1 MNMNSRSNRHN
12 KGNRSQAVLIAVL
25 ILLAIITVAVWI
37 ILLFQPSKKENVSPN
52 IIEGEIIEDIQKQE
66 YTQEEEES
74 GEQLSEPQYNF
85 TVEEVTVPVENL
97 SESYHFTWVSDLHM
111 ITDHE
116 VGPGMDGLYLEEI
129 KERYEDLPVDKE
141 GLHAEELWPMLVQK
155 LRTMD
160 IDGVVFGGD
169 MIDYCSESNI
179 NALTKGL
186 EQLQVPYLYI
196 RADHDMGAWYGG
208 AVFLDRHAKKLQ
220 ESIDGNDIEKK
231 YWEFDDFIMVGVDY
245 SNKDMSKNQ
254 MWTLEEQ
261 FNSGKPV
268 IVLTHVPYSSH
279 VDESLKKL
287 SMEVRNTE
295 YYWEGEHYQPN
306 EDTSEYLH
314 MIYRDESVV
323 KQVLAGH
330 LHSSWD
336 GMITDYVPQ
345 HIFGPAFEGNIGL
358 IHVVP
363 ATE

>member
-1 MNMNSRSNRHN
+1 M
-12 KGNRSQAVLIAVL
+12 LIAVL
-25 ILLAIITVAVWI
+25 VFLTMITVAALI
-37 ILLFQPSKKENVSPN
+37 ILIYRSTKKETTSPKV
-52 IIEGEIIEDIQKQE
+52 IEGEIIEDIQKQE
-66 YTQEEEES
+66 ETQEGDKLEELP
-74 GEQLSEPQYNF
+74 QEPQYNF
-85 TVEEVTVPVENL
+85 IIEEVTVPVKNL
-97 SESYHFTWVSDLHM
+97 SKSYHFAWVSDLHM

-116 VGPGMDGLYLEEI
+116 AGPGMDGLYLEDI
-129 KERYEDLPVDKE
+129 AERYEDLPVDKD

-160 IDGVVFGGD
+160 IDGIVFGGD
-169 MIDYCSESNI
+169 MIDYCSESNV
-179 NALTKGL
+179 NALKEGL

-208 AVFLDRHAKKLQ
+208 AVFLDRHAKELQ

-231 YWEFDDFIMVGVDY
+231 FWEFDDFIMVGVDY

-254 MWTLEEQ
+254 MWMLEEQ

-268 IVLTHVPYSSH
+268 IVLTHVPYSSQ

-295 YYWEGEHYQPN
+295 YYWGGEHYQPN
-306 EDTSEYLH
+306 DDTSEYLH
-314 MIYRDESVV
+314 MIYRDKSVV

-345 HIFGPAFEGNIGL
+345 HIFGPAFEGHIGL

-363 ATE
+363 ATK